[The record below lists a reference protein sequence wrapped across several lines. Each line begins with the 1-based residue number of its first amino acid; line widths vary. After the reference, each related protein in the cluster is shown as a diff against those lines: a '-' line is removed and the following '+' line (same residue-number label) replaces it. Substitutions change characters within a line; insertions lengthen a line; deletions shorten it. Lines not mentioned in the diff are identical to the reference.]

1 MSVSQKKIDKALREL
16 EYVSRSR
23 RGIGMN
29 KTPMANVVGG
39 NTLIFNTEAVNTT
52 NLVDYTYAQGAIDKN
67 NDKLAYFVLQEEA
80 EEDFF
85 TIRENSKGTY
95 AISCAFLL
103 RRTCAV
109 AGDKFHVSQ
118 EEHDGKQMLVL
129 KLLVK

>member
-1 MSVSQKKIDKALREL
+1 MAVKNNIIREL
-16 EYVSRSR
+16 EFVSRSR
-23 RGIGMN
+23 RGIGMI
-29 KTPMANVVGG
+29 KEPMATVIGG

-52 NLVDYTYAQGAIDKN
+52 NLIDFHYAQGAIDKN
-67 NDKLAYFVLQEEA
+67 NDKLAFFVFKDEP

-103 RRTCAV
+103 RRTAAV
-109 AGDKFHVSQ
+109 AGDKFAVSQ
-118 EEHDGKQMLVL
+118 EEHEGKQMLVL

>member
-1 MSVSQKKIDKALREL
+1 MAVSQKKIDNALREL

-23 RGIGMN
+23 RGIGVS
-29 KTPMANVVGG
+29 KTPMATVVGSA
-39 NTLIFNTEAVNTT
+39 LIFNTEAINTT
-52 NLVDYTYAQGAIDKN
+52 DLVDYNHAQGAVDKN
-67 NDKLAYFVLQEEA
+67 NDKLAYFVLQDEA

-85 TIRENSKGTY
+85 NIRENSKGTY

-103 RRTCAV
+103 RRTAAV

>member
-1 MSVSQKKIDKALREL
+1 MAVSQKKIDNALREL

-23 RGIGMN
+23 RGIGIV
-29 KTPMANVVGG
+29 KTPMATVVGSA
-39 NTLIFNTEAVNTT
+39 LIFNTEAINTT
-52 NLVDYTYAQGAIDKN
+52 DLVDYNHAQGAVDKN
-67 NDKLAYFVLQEEA
+67 NDKLAYFVLRDEA

-85 TIRENSKGTY
+85 SIRENSKGTY

-118 EEHDGKQMLVL
+118 EEHEGKQMLVL

>member
-1 MSVSQKKIDKALREL
+1 MASTTKNKNWEL
-16 EYVSRSR
+16 EFVSRSR
-23 RGIGMN
+23 RGIGVI
-29 KTPMANVVGG
+29 KEPMATMIG
-39 NTLIFNTEAVNTT
+39 NGTLIFNTEAVNTT
-52 NLVDYTYAQGAIDKN
+52 NLVDYHFAQGAVDKKD
-67 NDKLAYFVLQEEA
+67 DKLAFFVFKDEP

-103 RRTCAV
+103 RRTAAI